1 MKQVVDSSGWLEFF
15 ADGPNAAAFAEPL
28 ATPVDLIVPVITI
41 YEVFKVVMRQ
51 RGENAALQAI
61 ALMRQ
66 GTVVDLDEP
75 TALLA
80 AKLSLTYKTPMADS
94 IILATAQQYQAQLW
108 TQDDD
113 FENIPGVRYFLK
125 TITS

>member
-15 ADGPNAAAFAEPL
+15 ADGSNAIAFAEPL
-28 ATPVDLIVPVITI
+28 ATPADLIVPVITI

-66 GTVVDLDEP
+66 GTVVDLDESI
-75 TALLA
+75 ALSA
-80 AKLSLTYKTPMADS
+80 AKLSLMHKIPMADS
-94 IILATAQQYQAQLW
+94 IILATAQQFQALLW

-113 FENIPGVRYFLK
+113 FEGIPGVRYFPK
-125 TITS
+125 TVTV

>member
-15 ADGPNAAAFAEPL
+15 ADGSNAVAFAEPL
-28 ATPVDLIVPVITI
+28 ATPADLIVPVITI

-66 GTVVDLDEP
+66 GTVVDLDESI
-75 TALLA
+75 ALSA
-80 AKLSLTYKTPMADS
+80 AKLSLMHKIPMADS
-94 IILATAQQYQAQLW
+94 IVLATAQQFQALLW

-113 FENIPGVRYFLK
+113 FEGIPGVRYFPK
-125 TITS
+125 TVTV